1 MATIR
6 RSLFATNHK
15 TDEHIFTVLLSQ
27 PVQTVEK
34 EAPADGEGQ
43 SSDIAVPSEQ
53 RATRQR
59 FGRILQLPGFNS
71 ISD

>member
-1 MATIR
+1 MATNR

-15 TDEHIFTVLLSQ
+15 TNEHIFTVLLSQ

-43 SSDIAVPSEQ
+43 SSTIRTESHSLE
-53 RATRQR
+53 
-59 FGRILQLPGFNS
+59 FWKKILQLIGFNS